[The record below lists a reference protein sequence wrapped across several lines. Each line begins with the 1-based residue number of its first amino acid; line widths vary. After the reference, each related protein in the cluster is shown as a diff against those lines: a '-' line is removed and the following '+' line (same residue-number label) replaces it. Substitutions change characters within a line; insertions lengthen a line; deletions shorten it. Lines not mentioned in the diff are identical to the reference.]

1 MTKTAGYSPET
12 LGLIDG
18 ERLFETERLGLVNT
32 LAEVLTVA
40 EKKLTTSLISYLV
53 GALNNIK

>member
-18 ERLFETERLGLVNT
+18 GRLFETEKLGLVNT

-40 EKKLTTSLISYLV
+40 EKKLITSLISY
-53 GALNNIK
+53 

>member
-18 ERLFETERLGLVNT
+18 KRLFETEKLGLVDT
-32 LAEVLTVA
+32 FAEVLTVT
-40 EKKLTTSLISYLV
+40 EKSYQHH
-53 GALNNIK
+53 